1 MWAEIRDCICQ
12 NLGFANQND
21 INMNISYRAVSEWF
35 KGNLKLLLVLE
46 VACLLVSSIYFLMA
60 PRIYEANFS
69 ISLPKVSITPDTNPP
84 KLRLMMSPQEFIR
97 PTQDPLAYSE
107 EFVKDCMGEDSNAN
121 RKKMINGL
129 QLGVKQQGDVIAFTL
144 RLEGAE
150 RTAKCAA
157 LMMQRAFDDL
167 TVSQDLYL
175 KSRTSE
181 AIDPAT
187 YVRPALVQS
196 IRMSDSYV
204 KPDLYRILTSGVL
217 AGIFIT
223 VFISLMRKKYR
234 A

>member
-1 MWAEIRDCICQ
+1 
-12 NLGFANQND
+12 
-21 INMNISYRAVSEWF
+21 MNISYRAVCEWF
-35 KGNLKLLLVLE
+35 KGNLKLLVILE
-46 VACLLVSSIYFLMA
+46 IACLLLAAIYFLMA

-69 ISLPKVSITPDTNPP
+69 ISLPKVSITPETIPP

-97 PTQDPLAYSE
+97 PTQDPMAYSE

-150 RTAKCAA
+150 RPAKCAA
-157 LMMQRAFDDL
+157 LMMQRAFDNL

-175 KSRTSE
+175 QARTPG

-187 YVRPALVQS
+187 YARPALVQS
-196 IRMSDSYV
+196 IRMSDSYI
-204 KPDLYRILTSGVL
+204 KPDLYRILTSGFL
-217 AGIFIT
+217 AGVFLT

>member
-1 MWAEIRDCICQ
+1 
-12 NLGFANQND
+12 
-21 INMNISYRAVSEWF
+21 MNISYREVCEWF
-35 KGNLKLLLVLE
+35 KGNLKLLVILEIVCFLV
-46 VACLLVSSIYFLMA
+46 AGIYFLMA

-69 ISLPKVSITPDTNPP
+69 ISLPKVSVTPETIPP

-97 PTQDPLAYSE
+97 PTQDPMAYSE
-107 EFVKDCMGEDSNAN
+107 EFVKACMGEDSNAN
-121 RKKMINGL
+121 RKKMISGL

-144 RLEGAE
+144 RLEGEE
-150 RTAKCAA
+150 RPAKCAA

-167 TVSQDLYL
+167 TASQDLYL
-175 KSRTSE
+175 KARTAG

-187 YVRPALVQS
+187 YVKPALVQS

-204 KPDLYRILTSGVL
+204 KPDLYRILTSGFLV
-217 AGIFIT
+217 GIFLT